1 MWAPSWREKGTGRRS
16 NLAGAQ
22 GAEGASQEG
31 RSPTFHGLLKS
42 LQRIAEPQGVV
53 GDLGQWKRACG
64 ELGELEGEARLSGL
78 AFELETRFGWRDFS
92 LSCAADWK
100 GPVPTDREEVG
111 GGGAPG
117 AAHASPR
124 GCPANSGVGRTT
136 LSPECRSRCSR
147 CTAWE
152 PRAPSLHIR
161 SSERIPRS
169 VKVSVP
175 PYKARS

>member
-111 GGGAPG
+111 GGGL
-117 AAHASPR
+117 
-124 GCPANSGVGRTT
+124 PARPTLLPVGVLQTAVWGER
-136 LSPECRSRCSR
+136 LS
-147 CTAWE
+147 
-152 PRAPSLHIR
+152 APSVVHAALGAQPGSLGLR
-161 SSERIPRS
+161 PCTS
-169 VKVSVP
+169 VLVSGFLVP
-175 PYKARS
+175 